1 MAACFCAIGCLPWSP
16 LASRNPEAHR
26 GCGAVIPSAMLRI
39 HGDRTSLLAALA
51 ATWAESQL
59 AIPQQVLAP
68 RGSAVQAPIP
78 AKRITTG
85 G

>member
-1 MAACFCAIGCLPWSP
+1 
-16 LASRNPEAHR
+16 
-26 GCGAVIPSAMLRI
+26 MLRI

-51 ATWAESQL
+51 ASWAESQL
-59 AIPQQVLAP
+59 AIPPQVLAL

>member
-1 MAACFCAIGCLPWSP
+1 MGRAAAPVLEGKPWL
-16 LASRNPEAHR
+16 LASVPSVACPGRLLPAGIPRPTEA
-26 GCGAVIPSAMLRI
+26 VEPSSSSAMLRI

-51 ATWAESQL
+51 AYWAESQL
-59 AIPQQVLAP
+59 A
-68 RGSAVQAPIP
+68 IP

>member
-1 MAACFCAIGCLPWSP
+1 
-16 LASRNPEAHR
+16 
-26 GCGAVIPSAMLRI
+26 MLRI

-51 ATWAESQL
+51 AYWAESQL
-59 AIPQQVLAP
+59 A
-68 RGSAVQAPIP
+68 IP